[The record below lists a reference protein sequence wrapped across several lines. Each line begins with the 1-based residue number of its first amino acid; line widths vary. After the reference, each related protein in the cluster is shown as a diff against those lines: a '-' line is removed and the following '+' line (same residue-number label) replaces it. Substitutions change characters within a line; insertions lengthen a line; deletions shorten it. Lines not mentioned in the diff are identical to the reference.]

1 MHPLLSPYTASIERC
16 GDVARDVPLFL
27 RYHGYPHVVEHSRRV
42 ALTAAELAARLGV
55 PTEPCVRASWLHDVG
70 VVVPE
75 GERETLL
82 GALGIEILPEERAF
96 PLILHQKV
104 SALLA
109 HSFFEIEDEA
119 VLGAVGCHTTLRA
132 GATPVD
138 KVLFLADKLA
148 WDRPGSPPYAAEIRA
163 HLERSLDA
171 AVCAFLAY
179 LWERRATLGTVHPWF
194 VAAYGECH
202 G

>member
-1 MHPLLSPYTASIERC
+1 VHPSLLPYTASVERC
-16 GDVARDVPLFL
+16 GDVAGDVPLFL
-27 RYHGYPHVVEHSRRV
+27 RHHGHPRLLEHSRRV
-42 ALTAAELAARLGV
+42 ACAVAELAQRFDLPSGPSVKGA
-55 PTEPCVRASWLHDVG
+55 WLHDVG

-75 GERETLL
+75 EERERLL
-82 GALGIEILPEERAF
+82 GALGVEVLPEERAF

-109 HSFFEIEDEA
+109 YHLFGVEDEA

-132 GATPVD
+132 GATPSD

-148 WDRPGSPPYAAEIRA
+148 WDQPGSPPYAAEVRS
-163 HLERSLDA
+163 HLKRSLDA
-171 AVCAFLAY
+171 AVCAFLAH
-179 LWERRATLGTVHPWF
+179 LWQERASLGTVHPWF
-194 VAAYGECH
+194 VAAYRECR